1 MEKIKCLILEILRS
15 FRELVNIY
23 LEILSIW
30 MNTFKTHDGERYG
43 LTHWKVI
50 SMREGLKW

>member
-1 MEKIKCLILEILRS
+1 MTHEHTWLRYLKQGWGMEKIKCLILEILS

-30 MNTFKTHDGERYG
+30 MNIFKTHDGERY
-43 LTHWKVI
+43 
-50 SMREGLKW
+50 